1 MKNILSWELSLKSI
15 FSYPKKLLVVLL
27 SIINFSLFPLLTVTS
42 QSLGKGFYDHGVV
55 SQFSTQRGAV
65 ATVDGNGRDVV
76 LVWMFD
82 HRGSYGL
89 LMIDAETGKTDEFT
103 LPFSADYAVFS
114 SLLSSKNKFY
124 TLFNKNFVE
133 FDPVK
138 RAITFRKEINHLMA
152 MGMTEDDKGVIW
164 AATYPNSGLVS
175 FNPETRD
182 LKNYGFL
189 YRQNWNQYQPY
200 VAADKSGWIY
210 FGIGNTSSQ
219 IIAFN
224 PSSAKPKPML
234 KEPERKKGQAYV
246 YRDLNGK
253 VYGQSVKQTD
263 ETWYEF
269 YKGKMHK
276 IDKNDHPNPKPII
289 TGNQALNYKDFPDGK
304 TIKNLDLEGH
314 KLVITDPKTKTE
326 KTVTFDYTGDG
337 AKIMNVAV
345 SPDSTITG
353 GTTFPM
359 RFFSYNPKT
368 GKIVNNEAF
377 GQYDAV
383 ASQGNCFYIGVY
395 PQGALL
401 EWNSSKP
408 WINTKKGTDTN
419 PLLLATSD
427 IPLHRPLRVLAIPDG
442 KTIVMSGSPA
452 YGYTGGGLLFW
463 DREKKAATVLTDSA
477 VILNQST
484 LSLVTLPGNKI
495 LGGTTTSPGTGG
507 EAKATTAELY
517 IMDLQTK
524 KIDWHG
530 AIMPGVHSY
539 SDLCLTQE
547 GLVYGI
553 AELKI
558 FFVFDPV
565 KRIIIHQQDLQANF
579 STSINNQ
586 TTRVFVVDSKHEVYI
601 LSINDIFRV
610 EPKSFK
616 IDVISKTP
624 VPIIEGGDYLDGL
637 IYFVSGSH
645 LYSYSLLNN
654 N

>member
-1 MKNILSWELSLKSI
+1 MKNILRWELSFKFV
-15 FSYPKKLLVVLL
+15 FSYPQKIFVVFL
-27 SIINFSLFPLLTVTS
+27 SIITLSLFPLLTVS
-42 QSLGKGFYDHGVV
+42 AQNLGNGFYDHGVV
-55 SQFSTQRGAV
+55 SPFSTQRGV
-65 ATVDGNGRDVV
+65 IATVDGKGRDVV
-76 LVWMFD
+76 LVWLFD

-114 SLLSSKNKFY
+114 SLLSSKNKLY
-124 TLFNKNFVE
+124 TLFNKTFVE

-138 RAITFRKEINHLMA
+138 RAITFRKEINHDMA
-152 MGMTEDDKGVIW
+152 MGMTEDDNGIIW

-175 FNPETRD
+175 YNPETRD
-182 LKNYGFL
+182 LKNHGFL
-189 YRQNWNQYQPY
+189 YRQNWNQYQRY

-210 FGIGNTSSQ
+210 FGIGNSLSQ

-224 PSSAKPKPML
+224 PASNKAKPML
-234 KEPERKKGQAYV
+234 KAPERKKGQAYV
-246 YRDLNGK
+246 YRDLDGK
-253 VYGQSVKQTD
+253 VYGQSLKQTG
-263 ETWYEF
+263 ETWYEL
-269 YKGKMHK
+269 YKGKEHK

-289 TGNQALNYKDFPDGK
+289 TGDQTLNYKDFPDGK
-304 TIKNLDLEGH
+304 KIKNIDLEGRN
-314 KLVITDPKTKTE
+314 LVIIDPKTKTE

-337 AKIMNVAV
+337 AKIMNVAA
-345 SPDSTITG
+345 SPDSAITG

-368 GKIVNNEAF
+368 GKITNNEAF

-383 ASQGNCFYIGVY
+383 ASQGNNFYIGVY

-401 EWNSSKP
+401 EWDPSKP
-408 WINTKKGTDTN
+408 WINTKKGMDTN
-419 PLLLATSD
+419 PQLLATSD
-427 IPLHRPLRVLAIPDG
+427 IQLHRPLRILAIPDG

-463 DREKKAATVLTDSA
+463 DRDKKTATVLSDSA
-477 VILNQST
+477 VILDQST
-484 LSLVTLPGNKI
+484 SSLVTLPGNKI

-517 IMDLQTK
+517 IMDLSTK

-539 SDLCLTQE
+539 SDLCLTPE

-565 KRIIIHQQDLQANF
+565 KQIVIHQQDLQASF

-586 TTRVFVVDSKHEVYI
+586 TTRVFVLDNKHQVYI
-601 LSINDIFRV
+601 LAINDIFRV

-616 IDVISKTP
+616 INLISKTP
-624 VPIIEGGDYLDGL
+624 VPIIEGGDFLYGC

-645 LYSYSLLNN
+645 LYSYSLLKK
-654 N
+654 